1 MAKDKTL
8 YTCTEC
14 GATSPRWLGKCP
26 GCGAW
31 NTLLETVAEAFNHTR
46 HVLVEAGTGTG
57 KSLGYLIPAAFWAT
71 GNGRRVVI
79 STNTINLQDQ
89 LINT

>member
-8 YTCTEC
+8 YTCNAC

-31 NTLLETVAEAFNHTR
+31 NSLEETVAE
-46 HVLVEAGTGTG
+46 
-57 KSLGYLIPAAFWAT
+57 P
-71 GNGRRVVI
+71 
-79 STNTINLQDQ
+79 
-89 LINT
+89 